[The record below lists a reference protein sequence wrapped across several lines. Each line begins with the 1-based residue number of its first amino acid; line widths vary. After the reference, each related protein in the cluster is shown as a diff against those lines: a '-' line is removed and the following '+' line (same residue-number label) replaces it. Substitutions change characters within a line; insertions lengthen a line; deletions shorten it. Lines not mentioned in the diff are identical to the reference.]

1 MIRHRLAAFAACI
14 AATALLTGCASLDAR
29 AVAETHRLD
38 GAPYYVDVAGA
49 PPAPGTC
56 AVVLPVTIDPRLAE
70 VLGYERRTAR
80 LQPIVDALNARVA
93 ARAPCAGAE
102 RRDLNASAPG
112 ATSLGAA
119 SLGATSL
126 GTSAD
131 GAPRVYVGTATSEF
145 APAEAAD
152 QALPTDRFPPMVLH
166 LERPSDAWRRDASA
180 RAAATGARYSVVAM
194 LGVSQYGKG
203 YSGPFR
209 KEVVLGTG
217 HREPIRF
224 LTSEDK
230 PVEVLHLTGVLVDA
244 DGRPVRA
251 GAEGVILRDTPF
263 AMQVLGLAQI
273 LDDLSLDRVVTDERR
288 TDLLG
293 SPLKLDVAFDNLIA
307 QLTRSPPLVPAR

>member
-1 MIRHRLAAFAACI
+1 MIRYRLAAIAACI
-14 AATALLTGCASLDAR
+14 AATALLTGCASLDAL

-38 GAPYYVDVAGA
+38 GAPYYIDVAGA

-56 AVVLPVTIDPRLAE
+56 AIVLPVSIDPRLTD
-70 VLGYERRTAR
+70 VLGYERRESR
-80 LQPIVDALNARVA
+80 LQSIVDALNARVV
-93 ARAPCAGAE
+93 ARAPCAGTE
-102 RRDLNASAPG
+102 RRDLNASVLG
-112 ATSLGAA
+112 ASSLGASSLSA
-119 SLGATSL
+119 SSR
-126 GTSAD
+126 
-131 GAPRVYVGTATSEF
+131 GAPRVYVGTAASEF

-180 RAAATGARYSVVAM
+180 RAAATGARYSIVAM

-209 KEVVLGTG
+209 KEVVLSTG

-224 LTSEDK
+224 LTSEDT

-244 DGRPVRA
+244 DGWPVRA

-273 LDDLSLDRVVTDERR
+273 LDDLSLERVVTDELR
-288 TDLLG
+288 TDLPG
-293 SPLKLDVAFDNLIA
+293 SPLKLDVAFDNLLA

>member
-1 MIRHRLAAFAACI
+1 MIRNRLAAI
-14 AATALLTGCASLDAR
+14 AAGVAAAALLAGCASLDAL

-56 AVVLPVTIDPRLAE
+56 AIVLPVTIDPRLAE
-70 VLGYERRTAR
+70 VLGYERRESR

-93 ARAPCAGAE
+93 ARAPCAGTE
-102 RRDLNASAPG
+102 PRDVDASALG
-112 ATSLGAA
+112 ASSLGAS
-119 SLGATSL
+119 SLGASSL
-126 GTSAD
+126 G
-131 GAPRVYVGTATSEF
+131 APLVYVGTATSEF
-145 APAEAAD
+145 APAETAD

-166 LERPSDAWRRDASA
+166 LERPSDAWRRDANA
-180 RAAATGARYSVVAM
+180 RAAATGTRYSVVAM

-203 YSGPFR
+203 HSGPFR

-273 LDDLSLDRVVTDERR
+273 LDDLSLERVVADERR
-288 TDLLG
+288 TDLPG
-293 SPLKLDVAFDNLIA
+293 SPLKLDVAFDNLVA